1 MFFRTSAVSFTKFS
15 APCVAKFGNSLRMT
29 YHQFFSPYGRKNWV
43 RASSK
48 VSYAVLL
55 SKFGAV
61 FGTALVV
68 YHNFAVL
75 VNYYFFLLITI
86 FWDRNVSLTQAI
98 LPVNW
103 QFFLSFNV
111 LPFTTALLVYHNYGL
126 MSTNFYLFFLFLFI
140 WFSIKKNRP
149 Q

>member
-1 MFFRTSAVSFTKFS
+1 
-15 APCVAKFGNSLRMT
+15 MT

-75 VNYYFFLLITI
+75 VNYYFFLLITAFLGQECQFNTSNITCQLTI
-86 FWDRNVSLTQAI
+86 FSK
-98 LPVNW
+98 
-103 QFFLSFNV
+103 F
-111 LPFTTALLVYHNYGL
+111 
-126 MSTNFYLFFLFLFI
+126 
-140 WFSIKKNRP
+140 
-149 Q
+149 